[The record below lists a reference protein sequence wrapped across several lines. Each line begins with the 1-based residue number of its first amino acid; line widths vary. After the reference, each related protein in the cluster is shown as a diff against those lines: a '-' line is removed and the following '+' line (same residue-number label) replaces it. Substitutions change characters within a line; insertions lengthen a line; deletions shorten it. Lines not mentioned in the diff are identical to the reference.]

1 MFLKK
6 SKFLIYIFICLFI
19 LSLITPV
26 YSFGI
31 NKDSIYVWSN
41 NSDSIPTV
49 STTEEGTA
57 ESSQNNSR

>member
-6 SKFLIYIFICLFI
+6 SKSLIYILICLFV
-19 LSLITPV
+19 LSFIIPT

-49 STTEEGTA
+49 STNEETS